1 MESLPPI
8 KAWLLLV
15 HQIAPKPDYLRV
27 KVRRRLQRIGAIAI
41 KNTVYA
47 LPDREQ
53 QAEDLAWLAKEI
65 ECDGGEAYLCKAN
78 FVVGLT
84 DEAVARLFNTARNE
98 DYASMAR
105 SLDELLS
112 GVFATPPNEA
122 TLVKLRGEVRRLH
135 QAMAEIAAI
144 DFFEADG
151 RGDCLAKLEQ
161 LEART
166 VPQEKSSAAEAAASE
181 YFGRTW
187 VTRAHIFVDR
197 MASAWVIRRYID
209 PESRFRF
216 VDPEGY
222 RQEPGEL
229 RFDMFEGEFTHVGE
243 RCTFEV
249 LRDRFG
255 LDAPGLSAI
264 AEIVHDIDL
273 KETLYDRPE
282 TAGVRAVLAG
292 IRAGNATDDRRLQ
305 QGMAL
310 FDALLVQLAAEDTA
324 HG

>member
-1 MESLPPI
+1 MEALPTTQH
-8 KAWLLLV
+8 WLLLV

-65 ECDGGEAYLCKAN
+65 ESDGGDAYLCKAS
-78 FVVGLT
+78 FVAGLT
-84 DEAVARLFNTARNE
+84 DDAVVRLFNTARNE
-98 DYASMAR
+98 DYANIAR

-112 GVFATPPNEA
+112 GVSAPSQNEA
-122 TLVKLRGEVRRLH
+122 ARVKLRGEIRRLH

-144 DFFEADG
+144 DFFEAGG
-151 RGDCLAKLEQ
+151 RETCLTKLEQ

-166 VPQEKSSAAEAAASE
+166 MLQENSTTCEILESE

-197 MASAWVIRRYID
+197 MASAWAIRRYID
-209 PESRFRF
+209 LEARFRF

-222 RQEPGEL
+222 RQEPGEI
-229 RFDMFEGEFTHVGE
+229 RFDMFEGEYTHVGK

-249 LRDRFG
+249 LRDRFS

-282 TAGVRAVLAG
+282 TAGVQAVLAG
-292 IRAGNATDDRRLQ
+292 IRAGSATDDQRLQ

-310 FDALLVQLAAEDTA
+310 FDALLLQLAAENTA